1 MDCTVNLS
9 TPKLIE
15 LSLER
20 GEGKLS
26 NTGSLSVFTGAR
38 TGRSAK
44 DKAIVHNSA
53 TEDTV
58 AWGDVNRPVSQ
69 NTFDSLFSRLER
81 YLEEQKP
88 YVFEG
93 YAGVRPE
100 HAKDFRIVCELAS
113 QALFISQLLH
123 QGNILEDKPFQILVA
138 PGFSC
143 EPERDGT
150 RSDAAIMIDY
160 LNRRA
165 LIAGTRYAGEIKKTV
180 FSIMNFLLPA
190 EGVLPM
196 HC

>member
-53 TEDTV
+53 TEDSV

-69 NTFDSLFSRLER
+69 KTFDSLFSRLER
-81 YLEEQKP
+81 YLEERKP

-100 HAKDFRIVCELAS
+100 HAKDFRIICELAS
-113 QALFISQLLH
+113 QALFISQLL
-123 QGNILEDKPFQILVA
+123 QA
-138 PGFSC
+138 PAS
-143 EPERDGT
+143 PH
-150 RSDAAIMIDY
+150 
-160 LNRRA
+160 
-165 LIAGTRYAGEIKKTV
+165 
-180 FSIMNFLLPA
+180 LP
-190 EGVLPM
+190 
-196 HC
+196 